1 MFLPLEE
8 LQEVRIFRS
17 RVIRITE
24 HKLACPEHLRQEIVS
39 VVQDTV
45 SIRKGTKTIFEVDR
59 SIVPMVTYLSRPE
72 ITFEKESFVGK
83 TEFIPEDLARLIEL
97 LK

>member
-1 MFLPLEE
+1 MFLPIEE

-24 HKLACPEHLRQEIVS
+24 HKLVCPEHLQREIAS
-39 VVQDTV
+39 VVKETV
-45 SIRKGTKTIFEVDR
+45 SIRTGTKTIFQVDR

-72 ITFEKESFVGK
+72 VSFENEPFANK
-83 TEFIPEDLARLIEL
+83 TEFVLEDLLRLIEL